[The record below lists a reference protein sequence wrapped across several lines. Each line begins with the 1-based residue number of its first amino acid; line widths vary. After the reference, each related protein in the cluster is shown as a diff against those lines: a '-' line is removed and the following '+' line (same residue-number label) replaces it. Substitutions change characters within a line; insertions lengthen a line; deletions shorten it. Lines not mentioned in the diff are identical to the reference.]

1 MNVAPNQQFIEDL
14 AIELG
19 TKSAYLEKDWYAVQL
34 LKHIFDSQAELNCD
48 LVFTGGTSLSKGY
61 KMLDRFSEDIDFLVL
76 DSAEHNKTSR
86 SNFKR
91 ALVDLVDSHQTF
103 TYVKDSLK
111 ASDKNRSFEFLV
123 RYPSMFPSSNI
134 REGLKVDVQFLHPHL
149 PTVDNQITSTVSQYQ
164 KASAE
169 LSASCVS
176 PIEIAGDKL
185 SALAW
190 RLHNIEKYESP
201 VIRHLHDLAWLK
213 EIISDAPESFKE
225 SAERSFQNDEGR
237 WANDLKQFS
246 MKDKIQSAISC
257 LESNREFG
265 EDYENYVLDFSYSK
279 DDDKISYADAIKVLR
294 EVITLF

>member
-1 MNVAPNQQFIEDL
+1 MNAAPNQQFIEDL

-34 LKHIFDSQAELNCD
+34 LKHICDSQADLNCD

-61 KMLDRFSEDIDFLVL
+61 KMLDRFSEDIDLLVL

-86 SNFKR
+86 SSFKR

-123 RYPSMFPSSNI
+123 KYPSMFPSSKI
-134 REGLKVDVQFLHPHL
+134 REGLKVDVRFLNPHL

-169 LSASCVS
+169 LSTSCVS

-190 RLHNIEKYESP
+190 KLHNLEKYEPP

-213 EIISDAPESFKE
+213 EIISDDPESFKE
-225 SAERSFQNDEGR
+225 SVEQSFQNDESR
-237 WANDLKQFS
+237 WPNDLKHFS
-246 MKDKIQSAISC
+246 MKDKIQSTIKF
-257 LESNREFG
+257 LEEDKVFS
-265 EDYENYVLDFSYSK
+265 EDYMNYVLEFSYSK
-279 DDDKISYADAIKVLR
+279 DDDKISYADSIKALR
-294 EVITLF
+294 EISALF